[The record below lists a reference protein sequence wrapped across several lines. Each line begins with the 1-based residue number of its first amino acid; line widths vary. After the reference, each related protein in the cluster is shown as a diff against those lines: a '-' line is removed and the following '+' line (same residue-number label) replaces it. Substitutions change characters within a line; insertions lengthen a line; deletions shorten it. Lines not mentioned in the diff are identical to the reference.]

1 MRKLLITLA
10 SIFTFFFLVVVGIQI
25 WNAVTF
31 EYNCEAYLKRAADA
45 STVEMAKT
53 ELAKSIKYSE
63 DNNLTSGIVSIFLKN
78 PKNDVGFWYNNMKQ
92 AYIELDTLP
101 ANSSSLEKTNVL
113 MKLRE
118 SLTDQGKDS
127 ASVTVPDGISIY
139 PHNVVFFWLTLILLV
154 LCVAFW
160 LWQYLWDNY

>member
-10 SIFTFFFLVVVGIQI
+10 SIFTFLFLVVVGIQI
-25 WNAVTF
+25 WSSVTF

-53 ELAKSIKYSE
+53 ELSKAIKYSE

-118 SLTDQGKDS
+118 SLTDQGKDNVN
-127 ASVTVPDGISIY
+127 VTFPSGISIY
-139 PHNVVFFWLTLILLV
+139 PHNVAFFWLTLILLI
-154 LCVAFW
+154 LCVGFW
-160 LWQYLWDNY
+160 LWQYLFDNY